1 VAAPIAHPIAREAC
15 TISTRAPSEPPGTR
29 PGELRRRVEPLVGLA
44 LVLIAVA
51 LAGWSFARPA
61 PPELQLDPPVDE
73 EELPEADP
81 PRRDPVPET
90 EPDPEAER
98 EPEAEVLWSG
108 EFTSGWEEQFGVR
121 VANRTNAEVVD
132 RGPAGRADALRITF
146 GEDDERWG
154 IDYRHDLSDLGLPG
168 LEAAR
173 FAYDV
178 YFPEDFEF
186 IGDGKFGGVAGITD
200 GLEPLET
207 SAGGTYDER
216 SFSVRAMW
224 KEDRGVV
231 MYLYAR
237 QAAGRDFD
245 DPEHFGYGIPE
256 RFVGPDGRTEDILT
270 PGRWHRVEH
279 RVTLN
284 TPGQPDGRYELW
296 IDGHRG
302 VAVDDVEYRTSAHP
316 DLHLNLLMTTWFFG
330 GSQDEYPT
338 RVNEAYT
345 ARWELA
351 VPREHLAAAGQRT
364 DPKEGTP

>member
-1 VAAPIAHPIAREAC
+1 VKAGRSGSGSEWRTAR
-15 TISTRAPSEPPGTR
+15 TPRWSTGDLTGGPTR
-29 PGELRRRVEPLVGLA
+29 CASR
-44 LVLIAVA
+44 
-51 LAGWSFARPA
+51 SAR
-61 PPELQLDPPVDE
+61 
-73 EELPEADP
+73 
-81 PRRDPVPET
+81 T
-90 EPDPEAER
+90 
-98 EPEAEVLWSG
+98 
-108 EFTSGWEEQFGVR
+108 TSGG
-121 VANRTNAEVVD
+121 
-132 RGPAGRADALRITF
+132 
-146 GEDDERWG
+146 G

-186 IGDGKFGGVAGITD
+186 VGDGKFGGLGGITD

-284 TPGQPDGRYELW
+284 TPGS
-296 IDGHRG
+296 
-302 VAVDDVEYRTSAHP
+302 RTAATSCGSTATGGWRS
-316 DLHLNLLMTTWFFG
+316 TT
-330 GSQDEYPT
+330 SS
-338 RVNEAYT
+338 T
-345 ARWELA
+345 ARA
-351 VPREHLAAAGQRT
+351 PIPTCAST
-364 DPKEGTP
+364 S

>member
-1 VAAPIAHPIAREAC
+1 V
-15 TISTRAPSEPPGTR
+15 
-29 PGELRRRVEPLVGLA
+29 VVGIVLA
-44 LVLIAVA
+44 LAA
-51 LAGWSFARPA
+51 WWFARPA
-61 PPELQLDPPVDE
+61 PPEPPLDPPFDE
-73 EELPEADP
+73 EPEELPEADP
-81 PRRDPVPET
+81 PPRDPGPDTEPAP
-90 EPDPEAER
+90 EPDPEAA
-98 EPEAEVLWSG
+98 PDPQAEVVWRG
-108 EFTSGWEEQFGVR
+108 EFTGDDWEERFGVR

-132 RGPAGRADALRITF
+132 RGPSGRADALRITF

-168 LEAAR
+168 LEATR

-178 YFPEDFEF
+178 YFAEDFEF
-186 IGDGKFGGVAGITD
+186 IGDGKFGGLAGITD
-200 GLEPLET
+200 GLDPLET

-237 QAAGRDFD
+237 QAAGRDVA

-302 VAVDDVEYRTSAHP
+302 VAVDDVEYRTGAHP
-316 DLHLNLLMTTWFFG
+316 DLRINQLMTTWFFG

-351 VPREHLAAAGQRT
+351 VPREHLAAAGHRN
-364 DPKEGTP
+364 DLDEGTP